1 MGQISLSRKLQDMGT
16 CHKNSEAGGWV
27 DVLLGYCLVKHHVLG
42 DTLPMWGVQP
52 ALRLNKTFRPLVVV
66 FAQVA

>member
-1 MGQISLSRKLQDMGT
+1 MGQISLSGKLQDMGT

-42 DTLPMWGVQP
+42 THCPCGVFNQ
-52 ALRLNKTFRPLVVV
+52 L
-66 FAQVA
+66 